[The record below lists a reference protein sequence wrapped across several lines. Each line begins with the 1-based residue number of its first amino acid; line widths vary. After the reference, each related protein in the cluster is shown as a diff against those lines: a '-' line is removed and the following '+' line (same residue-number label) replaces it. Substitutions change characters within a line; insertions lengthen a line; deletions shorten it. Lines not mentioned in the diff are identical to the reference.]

1 MFTLPIFQKKTTG
14 LQKVI
19 DALELHL
26 QEIGPNDEEYT
37 KLTKELG
44 ALYVMKKGDSRP
56 RVDPSVLIQA
66 GVGLLSVLAILHY
79 EKLESITSKAMPLV
93 KFR

>member
-1 MFTLPIFQKKTTG
+1 MFNLNFMKKDATG

-26 QEIGPNDEEYT
+26 QKIGPDDEEYT

-66 GVGLLSVLAILHY
+66 GAGILTVLLILHY
-79 EKLESITSKAMPLV
+79 EELNSITTKAMPFV
-93 KFR
+93 KLR